1 MKKPMHWKGRRG
13 EVIKITGEARS
24 LDITRVNIALQR
36 AHAKAR
42 LTTSS
47 PRLIKPAHPTT
58 EPLPMP

>member
-24 LDITRVNIALQR
+24 LDISRVNIALQR
-36 AHAKAR
+36 AHAQAR
-42 LTTSS
+42 LTTAA
-47 PRLIKPAHPTT
+47 PQPIKPAHLTT